1 MRNLFSTKVK
11 IILVVAALLT
21 AALAIYSGISNQS
34 LPSVIV
40 QGVLAPFRAAGT
52 TLTNTAEKYYSYMFR
67 YEALDA
73 ANKVLE
79 ERIAQME
86 DVARQAD
93 SVARENERLRK
104 LLDLKATNEDYKLVD
119 AYIIGWSSSDWEST
133 FTINRGTNAGIREN
147 LCAIT
152 ANGEVV
158 GLVTEVGVNYAVVK
172 TVLDST
178 LEISGTISTSGY
190 NGMVKGGYTSGNDT
204 LLQMNYLPS
213 DSIIRNKDQVVTSGS
228 TVYPRGLIIGS
239 VVDAGYEETGVAKF
253 ALLDPAADINSLE
266 QVFIITAYTTE
277 VVTTPGTSTGS
288 ETATAPSET
297 AAATQQSEFKPDP
310 RQNSLSGL
318 FHVTQLQK
326 QRMLKWTL
334 YVLTGILLLTIQDV
348 IMSRVSIFGATTDLP
363 VVYILLITVIE
374 GVDVGSLFVLFAS
387 TIYYFSGSAP
397 GPYCI
402 GLLCAV
408 GIIATLLRQAYLRR
422 TKASIVICAGIA
434 LTIYEMGLF
443 VVGIGLGL
451 TRWDRVFSFLI
462 TAGYSFG
469 VMVLLYPLINKIGLI
484 GGTTWKE

>member
-1 MRNLFSTKVK
+1 MNRELSWLKFNERVLEEAESEKNPLCERLTFASIYQSNLDEFFMVRVGSLQERANLARSQKDKDKRENKTNMTAEEQLNAIMPTGIRITHVGPVQMKADLIAFACYQITYPAEAAAVLDQYNALESAPVEKHSKKGKK
-11 IILVVAALLT
+11 IVELKDHIPQVEYTTEGDSLHMDLCMPAAQELNLNPSLLT

-73 ANKVLE
+73 ENKVLE

-93 SVARENERLRK
+93 SVSRENERLRK
-104 LLDLKATNEDYKLVD
+104 LLELKATNEDYKLVD

-133 FTINRGTNAGIREN
+133 FTINRGTNAGIQEN
-147 LCAIT
+147 MCAIT

-178 LEISGTISTSGY
+178 LEISGTIATSGY

-297 AAATQQSEFKPDP
+297 AAATQP
-310 RQNSLSGL
+310 
-318 FHVTQLQK
+318 
-326 QRMLKWTL
+326 
-334 YVLTGILLLTIQDV
+334 
-348 IMSRVSIFGATTDLP
+348 TTP
-363 VVYILLITVIE
+363 V
-374 GVDVGSLFVLFAS
+374 G
-387 TIYYFSGSAP
+387 
-397 GPYCI
+397 
-402 GLLCAV
+402 
-408 GIIATLLRQAYLRR
+408 
-422 TKASIVICAGIA
+422 
-434 LTIYEMGLF
+434 
-443 VVGIGLGL
+443 
-451 TRWDRVFSFLI
+451 
-462 TAGYSFG
+462 
-469 VMVLLYPLINKIGLI
+469 
-484 GGTTWKE
+484 

>member
-73 ANKVLE
+73 ENKVLE

-93 SVARENERLRK
+93 SVSRENERLRK
-104 LLDLKATNEDYKLVD
+104 LLELKATNEDYKLVD

-213 DSIIRNKDQVVTSGS
+213 DSIIRNKDQVV
-228 TVYPRGLIIGS
+228 
-239 VVDAGYEETGVAKF
+239 DAGYEETGVAKF

-297 AAATQQSEFKPDP
+297 AAATQP
-310 RQNSLSGL
+310 
-318 FHVTQLQK
+318 
-326 QRMLKWTL
+326 
-334 YVLTGILLLTIQDV
+334 
-348 IMSRVSIFGATTDLP
+348 TTP
-363 VVYILLITVIE
+363 V
-374 GVDVGSLFVLFAS
+374 G
-387 TIYYFSGSAP
+387 
-397 GPYCI
+397 
-402 GLLCAV
+402 
-408 GIIATLLRQAYLRR
+408 
-422 TKASIVICAGIA
+422 
-434 LTIYEMGLF
+434 
-443 VVGIGLGL
+443 
-451 TRWDRVFSFLI
+451 
-462 TAGYSFG
+462 
-469 VMVLLYPLINKIGLI
+469 
-484 GGTTWKE
+484 